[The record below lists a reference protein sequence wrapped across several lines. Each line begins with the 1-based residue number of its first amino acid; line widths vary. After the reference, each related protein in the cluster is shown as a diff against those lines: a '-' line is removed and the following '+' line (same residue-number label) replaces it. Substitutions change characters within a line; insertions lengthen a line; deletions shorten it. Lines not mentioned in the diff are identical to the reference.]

1 MMGSLD
7 CMTETE
13 SRRWLGTDM
22 NALVSNT
29 IPEVKDSQTTTA
41 LVVVVVFCSV

>member
-7 CMTETE
+7 CGTETE

-22 NALVSNT
+22 DTLVSDA
-29 IPEVKDSQTTTA
+29 ILDVKGS
-41 LVVVVVFCSV
+41 